1 MNTDSDTKSL
11 ARALK
16 KIWDKRI
23 EKGEIEITRD
33 KEGRRIIKIN

>member
-1 MNTDSDTKSL
+1 MDPDTKSL
-11 ARALK
+11 AKALK

-33 KEGRRIIKIN
+33 KEGKRIIKIH